1 MELILVR
8 HGETAMNVSGV
19 YCGWSDSCLTD
30 KGLLHAKEA
39 SVKLK
44 TEKLDI
50 IISSDLS
57 RTVKTA
63 DIIGEF
69 HKADRIQMNTL
80 REIHFGLWEGL
91 SYNDIS
97 ETYPKESELWKT
109 DWMAY
114 SPPEGESLLQMYNR
128 VTNAV
133 LAVINK
139 HEDETILIVTHGG
152 CIRAILA
159 FLIGR
164 GIEDFWKYKIS
175 NGLITRVEIH
185 DGFSVLTALNV

>member
-1 MELILVR
+1 MVR
-8 HGETAMNVSGV
+8 HGETEMNVSGV

-57 RTVKTA
+57 RTAKTA

-69 HKADRIQMNTL
+69 HNTDRIQMNTL
-80 REIHFGLWEGL
+80 REIYFGLWEGL

-133 LAVINK
+133 LAVIDK
-139 HEDETILIVTHGG
+139 HKDETILIVTHGG